1 MTELTDNTQNTSG
14 NDNTGNAQAKTPAQ
28 RLQEVERKIFTSV
41 HLEAGQEYLGKV
53 MELCRQCEIDPVF
66 NFDTEADFPEFYG
79 LAIIPLSERVEGHG
93 NVTKG
98 IAIAAIPDYA
108 AIVAK
113 PEGAAWIAKQASDNM
128 LRQVATACKSKEG
141 QANSIPFSVIDF
153 STSSRASGLA
163 GFNHVASL
171 YVKALKAKGLKL
183 ISKALLRQILASK
196 SFAEQQYPRLPQD
209 NWLAVLNSMIQH
221 AEKDSIDVSGLRHW
235 INTRDT
241 ENVDMGDIDLS
252 DIDSLV

>member
-1 MTELTDNTQNTSG
+1 MNTETDNTTE
-14 NDNTGNAQAKTPAQ
+14 TTATEPAKTPVQ
-28 RLQEVERKIFTSV
+28 LLQEVERKVFGSNA
-41 HLEAGQEYLGKV
+41 LDAGQEYIGKV
-53 MELCRQCEIDPVF
+53 MALCEINEINPVF
-66 NFDTEADFPEFYG
+66 NFDTEADFPQNYG
-79 LAIIPLSERVEGHG
+79 LSVIPLTERVEGMG

-98 IAIAAIPDYA
+98 IAVAAIPDFD
-108 AIVAK
+108 AIVDTA
-113 PEGAAWIAKQASDNM
+113 EGAAWIAKQATDNM
-128 LRQVATACKSKEG
+128 LRQVATACKSKDG
-141 QANSIPFSVIDF
+141 QLNSIPFSIIDF

-209 NWLAVLNSMIQH
+209 NWVAVLNSMIAH
-221 AEKDSIDVSGLRHW
+221 AAKDSIDVAGLRHW

-241 ENVDMGDIDLS
+241 ETVDMGDVDLT